1 MMMLITTEDT
11 TTTTTATAAA
21 AAAAAAT
28 ATATATATTTTTTT
42 TNKIMDIS
50 MHFPLSSIFNT
61 PCIFG
66 STMPLGHLL
75 FSHQVEPAGS
85 EISESHRVTGSQDSD
100 GFWTNFPWMSLDDLY
115 DET

>member
-1 MMMLITTEDT
+1 MMMRITTED
-11 TTTTTATAAA
+11 
-21 AAAAAAT
+21 
-28 ATATATATTTTTTT
+28 TT